1 MNSGR
6 FEQQIAFLKEIDKI
20 KGVFRRTR
28 LLDDSRYENDAEHAW
43 HLAVMTMI
51 LAEYANDEGLDV
63 SKVIKM
69 VLIHDIVEI
78 DAGDTFL
85 YDTALLADKQNKEAR
100 AAKRIFG
107 LLPEDQQRAF
117 MQLWEEFDA
126 RVTPEA
132 KFAATLDR
140 LEPCIQNAAMRGHAW
155 QKHGISR
162 RRAEAANVHIAEGS
176 AAIWSYVQKLFAEA
190 DRQGYFPAEI
200 QPSSRVKVTSNKP
213 HYDTLTF

>member
-1 MNSGR
+1 MDTER
-6 FEQQIAFLKEIDKI
+6 LEKQIAFLKEIDKI
-20 KGVFRRTR
+20 KGILRRTR

-43 HLAVMTMI
+43 HLAVMAMT
-51 LAEYANDEGLDV
+51 LAEYANDAKVDV
-63 SKVIKM
+63 AKVIKM

-85 YDTALLADKQNKEAR
+85 YDSALQVEKQGKESQ

-107 LLPEDQQRAF
+107 ILPADQQNAF
-117 MQLWEEFDA
+117 LQLWEEFEA
-126 RVTPEA
+126 RETPEA

-140 LEPCIQNAAMRGHAW
+140 LEPCIQNAATRGHAW

-162 RRAEAANVHIAEGS
+162 RRAEAVNEHIGEGS

-190 DRQGYFPAEI
+190 DRQGCFPTGEN
-200 QPSSRVKVTSNKP
+200 PSHTSEGIVAKHSEPSR
-213 HYDTLTF
+213 